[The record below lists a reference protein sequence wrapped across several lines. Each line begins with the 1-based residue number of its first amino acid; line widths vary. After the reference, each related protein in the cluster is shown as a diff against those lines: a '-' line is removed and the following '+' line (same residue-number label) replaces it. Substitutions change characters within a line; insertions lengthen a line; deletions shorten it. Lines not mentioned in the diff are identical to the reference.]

1 MKTLARSLL
10 AIAAAATSACG
21 PVGATSLVSDAE
33 VAVSRA
39 HAADGDSYAIYA
51 TTAADLY
58 LQKAREEQG
67 RAHYSA
73 AMDLARRSVELAEE
87 ATKKATDAKK
97 QAPGGPPAP
106 PATVARPPMQGE
118 SSPPP
123 PVVLPK
129 PVEQPADAGSPPPL
143 VAPPA
148 TEAAPG
154 KPKEPIQPEDKK

>member
-1 MKTLARSLL
+1 LKNLARSLL
-10 AIAAAATSACG
+10 ALAAAATSACG

-39 HAADGDSYAIYA
+39 HAADGDTYAIYA

-73 AMDLARRSVELAEE
+73 AMDLARRSVELADE
-87 ATKKATDAKK
+87 AAKKAADAKK
-97 QAPGGPPAP
+97 QVPAGPPAP
-106 PATVARPPMQGE
+106 PASVARPPAQSE
-118 SSPPP
+118 IAPPP
-123 PVVLPK
+123 PAAIAPK
-129 PVEQPADAGSPPPL
+129 PAEPPAPV
-143 VAPPA
+143 VAPPPS
-148 TEAAPG
+148 EAAPG